1 MMINEELQQLLQ
13 NLKLRAL
20 AERLVEMLAEAE
32 INSTPIAAVITQLLR
47 IEWEARQ
54 QNALAA
60 RIKRARM
67 PEILTLESFPF
78 KIQTGVKERQIR
90 TFAELDF
97 IPKAENIVFIGES
110 GVGKTGLMSALVL
123 KAVQNGYR
131 ARFIRAQDLFD
142 EMYAS
147 IADRSSRKLLNT
159 LVNVDLLAI
168 DELGYINI
176 KPEQSNIFFKLI
188 EERHHRKP
196 TLITTNLPYAAWQD
210 FLGNKPLTQALL
222 RRLRERCH
230 TVTIDGPCLCAQ
242 QG

>member
-1 MMINEELQQLLQ
+1 M
-13 NLKLRAL
+13 LRA
-20 AERLVEMLAEAE
+20 
-32 INSTPIAAVITQLLR
+32 
-47 IEWEARQ
+47 
-54 QNALAA
+54 
-60 RIKRARM
+60 
-67 PEILTLESFPF
+67 
-78 KIQTGVKERQIR
+78 
-90 TFAELDF
+90 TF
-97 IPKAENIVFIGES
+97 
-110 GVGKTGLMSALVL
+110 
-123 KAVQNGYR
+123 
-131 ARFIRAQDLFD
+131 
-142 EMYAS
+142 
-147 IADRSSRKLLNT
+147 
-159 LVNVDLLAI
+159 I